1 MYLGRGGIFGR
12 NTRLADGNAVARSG
26 LWIAAFALLFWIF
39 SPSQAYAFDWNK
51 CVSPNPL
58 AFASKTATPTLILIG
73 GGANTDSDGNTCDPF
88 DLGFYASNTESPS
101 FANFTATGASGAT
114 YTFDF
119 LPCNFVTSGGPGSG
133 GCAADGSASFNT
145 YYAVSVSSTS
155 VTSDTVTL
163 FVDPTASGTATQP
176 LTLQITIVQAPV
188 TTTTIASSLNPATFP
203 QTETFTATVTST
215 STVNEGT
222 VTFKSDGSAIAG
234 CGAQPV
240 SNGQATC
247 SAVLPAGSHSVFAI
261 FNGDANF
268 ATSSSSLTQVVNSA
282 VAATQSIASV
292 TLTQNVAANFTP
304 VTGSGGTAPL
314 SYSVSP
320 SLPAGLSL
328 NASTGAITGSPTVTH
343 AASSFTVTVTDA
355 NSENASNTFQL
366 TVNTPAT
373 ATQSIPSVTLTQNKA
388 PTAFTPVTGGGG
400 TSPLSFSV
408 SPTLPS
414 GLSMSSATGAISGT
428 PTVTHAASSYTV
440 TVTDANG
447 SAASNTFTLTVNP
460 AVSATQSVATI
471 TLTQG
476 RAATTTT
483 PVTGSGGT
491 GTLTYSISPGLPTG
505 LSFNTSTGAVSGTPT
520 VTSVSTTYTVT
531 VTDANSA
538 TASNTFILS
547 VNTAVTATQ
556 SVAST
561 ALTQNHAASFTPVTG
576 GGGTGALTYGIS
588 PSLPAGL
595 SFNAST
601 GAVTGTPT
609 VTSSATTYTVTVTD
623 INSATASNT
632 FSLTVNAPVTAT
644 QAVAST
650 TLTQNKAATSFTP
663 VTGSGGTGTLAHS
676 VSPSLP
682 TGLSIS
688 ASTGAI
694 TGTPTVTSTATT
706 FTVTIT
712 DAVGATATN
721 TFTLTVNSAVT
732 ATQSAASTSLTAN
745 HAATAFIPVTGG
757 GGTGSL
763 SYGVA
768 PGLPAGLSMDTTS
781 GRISGTPTSA
791 SATTTYT
798 VTVTDTNGATASNTF
813 TLTVNGTVS
822 ATTVIASK
830 GLTVNHA
837 VTSFTPVTGG
847 GGTGALSYTVSP
859 TLPAGVAMN
868 VNSGSIS
875 GLPTATSG
883 AQTYTVTVTD
893 SVGATASAT
902 FSLAVNS
909 NVTAS
914 TSIVSTTLT
923 QNRAATSFTPVTGG
937 GGTTPL
943 TYTVSPSLPAGLSI
957 NTTSGA
963 VTGTPTVT
971 SAATSY
977 TVTVTDANGATATA
991 SFSLTVN
998 PAVTAT
1004 QAIASTSLTQNKAA
1018 TPFTPVTGGGG
1029 TGSLSYSIAPSL
1041 PAGLSISTS
1050 NGAITGT
1057 PTAIAATTTYT
1068 VTVTDTNGA
1077 TASAG
1082 FSLTVNGAVIAT
1094 QAIAST
1100 NLTQNKAAT
1109 AFTPVTGSG
1118 GTGALTYSVSP
1129 SLPAGLSINSAN
1141 GAITG
1146 TPSATSATRTY
1157 TVTVTDTNGASAS
1170 NSFSLTV
1177 NSTVTAT
1184 QAVAATMLTQSKA
1197 ATSFTPVTGS
1207 GGTPPLSYS
1216 VSPSLPAGLSV
1227 NSSTGA
1233 ITGMPTV
1240 ASAART
1246 FTVVVTD
1253 ANGATGSNTFNLTVN
1268 GAVTATQAVAS
1279 TVLTQNRPATAF
1291 TPVTA
1296 SGGTGALTFGV
1307 SPALPAGLSFNTA
1320 NGAVT
1325 GTPTVTSAAATYTV
1339 TATDTNGA
1347 TATATFSLTVNGVV
1361 TAVAAIPSSTL
1372 LVNQAVTHLVP
1383 VTGSGGTGSLTY
1395 AVSPALP
1402 AGLTFN
1408 IANGVISGT
1417 PTTPTAA
1424 ASFTVTVTDTLGS
1437 SATAS
1442 FTLTVGVIATKV
1454 AVTSSLNPSSFRQP
1468 VTFTATVT
1476 GSGGTPGGNVTFND
1490 GGVAI
1495 GTVALASG
1503 IAAFTTS
1510 SLTTGSH
1517 TITASYAGN
1526 ATYGPS
1532 TSPALAQ
1539 TVNIPVDSV
1548 RLRAMQLNVTR
1559 MVAQSSGQAISGA
1572 IDDAITEGFDAGGA
1586 FVNPSRS
1593 GIRFNFAAD
1602 EFIAGEDD
1610 DQGKAGA
1617 GKGGN
1622 GSANAYTDP
1631 NARPIR
1637 QRTGSSRIDDAFSA
1651 IDPPKKAPKKF
1662 HEERDWLFWV
1672 DVRGSGV
1679 DRWASSTAPSGMLVT
1694 QSTLHGLQ
1702 LNALMGVSYKL
1713 TPNFLVGLLG
1723 GYETFNY
1730 VEDDINGRLSG
1741 DGWTVGSYLGWK
1753 INPTLRYDAAVT
1765 YSGIGYNG
1773 TAGTAQ
1779 GNFSGNRWMI
1789 STGLTGRY
1797 AAAGF
1802 MLEPSAKV
1810 YALWENENAY
1820 VDSLGTQQ
1828 GSHDF
1833 GTGRA
1838 SAGIKA
1844 SYPITWTDSI
1854 LLLPYLGAYGDY
1866 YFTSDNAAEI
1876 TAAGGVPL
1884 ASTPLL
1890 QGWSARLTAGLGAK
1904 LPGGARIAIGGEYGG
1919 IGSDTRI
1926 WTATAKAQIPFGAQ

>member
-1 MYLGRGGIFGR
+1 M
-12 NTRLADGNAVARSG
+12 
-26 LWIAAFALLFWIF
+26 
-39 SPSQAYAFDWNK
+39 
-51 CVSPNPL
+51 
-58 AFASKTATPTLILIG
+58 
-73 GGANTDSDGNTCDPF
+73 
-88 DLGFYASNTESPS
+88 
-101 FANFTATGASGAT
+101 
-114 YTFDF
+114 
-119 LPCNFVTSGGPGSG
+119 
-133 GCAADGSASFNT
+133 
-145 YYAVSVSSTS
+145 
-155 VTSDTVTL
+155 
-163 FVDPTASGTATQP
+163 
-176 LTLQITIVQAPV
+176 
-188 TTTTIASSLNPATFP
+188 
-203 QTETFTATVTST
+203 
-215 STVNEGT
+215 
-222 VTFKSDGSAIAG
+222 
-234 CGAQPV
+234 
-240 SNGQATC
+240 
-247 SAVLPAGSHSVFAI
+247 
-261 FNGDANF
+261 
-268 ATSSSSLTQVVNSA
+268 
-282 VAATQSIASV
+282 
-292 TLTQNVAANFTP
+292 
-304 VTGSGGTAPL
+304 
-314 SYSVSP
+314 
-320 SLPAGLSL
+320 
-328 NASTGAITGSPTVTH
+328 
-343 AASSFTVTVTDA
+343 
-355 NSENASNTFQL
+355 
-366 TVNTPAT
+366 
-373 ATQSIPSVTLTQNKA
+373 
-388 PTAFTPVTGGGG
+388 
-400 TSPLSFSV
+400 
-408 SPTLPS
+408 
-414 GLSMSSATGAISGT
+414 
-428 PTVTHAASSYTV
+428 
-440 TVTDANG
+440 
-447 SAASNTFTLTVNP
+447 NP
-460 AVSATQSVATI
+460 AVTATQSVATI

-476 RAATTTT
+476 RAVTSVT

-491 GTLTYSISPGLPTG
+491 STLTYSVSPTLPTG
-505 LSFNTSTGAVSGTPT
+505 LSFNTSTGAVTGTPT
-520 VTSVSTTYTVT
+520 VTTVSTTYTVT

-547 VNTAVTATQ
+547 INTAVTATQ

-576 GGGTGALTYGIS
+576 GGGTGALTYGVS

-595 SFNAST
+595 SFNTAS

-623 INSATASNT
+623 SNGATASNT
-632 FSLTVNAPVTAT
+632 FSLTVNTTLVAT

-663 VTGSGGTGTLAHS
+663 VTGSGGTGALTYG

-694 TGTPTVTSTATT
+694 TGTPTVTITATT
-706 FTVTIT
+706 YTVTVT
-712 DAVGATATN
+712 DAGGATATN

-732 ATQSAASTSLTAN
+732 ATQSIASASLTAN
-745 HAATAFIPVTGG
+745 HAATAFTPVTGG

-763 SYGVA
+763 SYGVS
-768 PGLPAGLSMDTTS
+768 PTLPAGLSMNTTS
-781 GRISGTPTSA
+781 GVISGTPTSA
-791 SATTTYT
+791 SAATTYT

-813 TLTVNGTVS
+813 SLTVNGVVS

-830 GLTVNHA
+830 GLTVNRA
-837 VTSFTPVTGG
+837 TTAFTPVTGG
-847 GGTGALSYTVSP
+847 GGSGALTYTVSP
-859 TLPAGVAMN
+859 TLPAGVAMSS
-868 VNSGSIS
+868 VSGSIS

-914 TSIVSTTLT
+914 TSIASTTLT
-923 QNRAATSFTPVTGG
+923 QNRAAASFTPVTGG

-943 TYTVSPSLPAGLSI
+943 TYIVSPSLPAGLSI

-963 VTGTPTVT
+963 VTGTPTVSST
-971 SAATSY
+971 ATSY

-991 SFSLTVN
+991 NFSLTVN
-998 PAVTAT
+998 SAVTAT

-1018 TPFTPVTGGGG
+1018 TSFTPVTGGGG
-1029 TGSLSYSIAPSL
+1029 TGALSYSIAPSL
-1041 PAGLSISTS
+1041 PAGLSINTTS
-1050 NGAITGT
+1050 GAISGT
-1057 PTAIAATTTYT
+1057 PAVIAATTTYT

-1082 FSLTVNGAVIAT
+1082 FSLTVNGAVTAT

-1129 SLPAGLSINSAN
+1129 GLPAGLSINSAN
-1141 GAITG
+1141 GAVTG
-1146 TPSATSATRTY
+1146 TPSSTSATRTY

-1184 QAVAATMLTQSKA
+1184 QAVASTMLTQNKA

-1207 GGTPPLSYS
+1207 GGTPPLAYS
-1216 VSPSLPAGLSV
+1216 VSPSLPAGLSI

-1233 ITGMPTV
+1233 ITGTPTV

-1296 SGGTGALTFGV
+1296 SGGTGALTYGV

-1320 NGAVT
+1320 SGAVT
-1325 GTPTVTSAAATYTV
+1325 GTPTVTSAAANYTV
-1339 TATDTNGA
+1339 TVTDTNGA
-1347 TATATFSLTVNGVV
+1347 VATATFSLTVNGAV
-1361 TAVAAIPSSTL
+1361 TVAVAIPSTTL
-1372 LVNQAVTHLVP
+1372 PVNQPVTNLVP
-1383 VTGSGGTGSLTY
+1383 VIGSGGSGSLTY

-1402 AGLTFN
+1402 AGLTFKT
-1408 IANGVISGT
+1408 ANGAISGT

-1424 ASFTVTVTDTLGS
+1424 TSFTVTVTDTLGS
-1437 SATAS
+1437 SAAAS
-1442 FTLTVGVIATKV
+1442 FSLTVGVIATKV

-1476 GSGGTPGGNVTFND
+1476 ASGGTPGGNVTFND

-1495 GTVALASG
+1495 GTAALASG
-1503 IAAFTTS
+1503 VAAFTTS

-1517 TITASYAGN
+1517 TITASYAGS

-1539 TVNIPVDSV
+1539 SVNVPADSV

-1586 FVNPSRS
+1586 FINPSRS

-1610 DQGKAGA
+1610 DQGKAGTA
-1617 GKGGN
+1617 TRLGVN
-1622 GSANAYTDP
+1622 GSTSAYTDL

-1662 HEERDWLFWV
+1662 HEEKDWLFWV

-1702 LNALMGVSYKL
+1702 VNALMGVSYKL
-1713 TPNFLVGLLG
+1713 TPNFLVGVLG

-1730 VEDDINGRLSG
+1730 VEDDINGKLSG

-1773 TAGTAQ
+1773 TAGIAQ

-1797 AAAGF
+1797 SAGGF

-1844 SYPITWTDSI
+1844 SYPIGWTDSI

-1866 YFTSDNAAEI
+1866 YFTSDSAADI

-1904 LPGGARIAIGGEYGG
+1904 LPGGARIAVGGEYGG

-1926 WTATAKAQIPFGAQ
+1926 WTATAKAQIPFVAQ